1 MQQENKHKGQ
11 VASTRPSLRR
21 SLEVRIRGRSTRV
34 PPPPRHRACALARVC
49 GPKRRRGVCVW
60 YVEGVCLCASG
71 KGTFGSNNSS
81 KQRPLPTPRLTGS
94 TPWRGAHA
102 CAAHT
107 YPTTTSFTVSMKVN
121 WSTAAACVPL
131 KGEENSKTPS
141 RNIFINRY
149 IVQFKPCEVR
159 SSSRAKGDSGSTG
172 SEGKAGATGVAGA
185 TTAHASPSHPPGHP
199 CCGRRA
205 ALAGVPQVHRP
216 FLSSGH
222 IPKPCNDGRRFSSP
236 SATPARP
243 SPDHSRER
251 GGAGTGDGAP

>member
-159 SSSRAKGDSGSTG
+159 SNSLEFA
-172 SEGKAGATGVAGA
+172 VAGE
-185 TTAHASPSHPPGHP
+185 GRQRLDGVGRQGG
-199 CCGRRA
+199 CYRGRR
-205 ALAGVPQVHRP
+205 GHYRP
-216 FLSSGH
+216 CLTLSSSWPSLLRPAG
-222 IPKPCNDGRRFSSP
+222 CSGWGTASSSP
-236 SATPARP
+236 LPLLRP
-243 SPDHSRER
+243 HSQ
-251 GGAGTGDGAP
+251 TL